1 MSEEILTEAT
11 EALVDEITETAAVA
25 NVQDAIAFMR
35 EIKAL
40 GCRFAL
46 DDFGSGFSSF
56 AYLKQL
62 PVDIVKIDG
71 AFIQQLAHSADDQL
85 FVKAL
90 TDVAKGLGKTTV
102 AEFVEDAATLRLLEQ
117 FGVDFAQG
125 YHIGRPAP
133 EMAGV
138 A

>member
-1 MSEEILTEAT
+1 
-11 EALVDEITETAAVA
+11 
-25 NVQDAIAFMR
+25 VQDAIAFMR

-62 PVDIVKIDG
+62 PGDIVKIDG
-71 AFIQQLAHSADDQL
+71 AFIQNLATSAEDQL

-90 TDVAKGLGKTTV
+90 TDVARGLGKITV
-102 AEFVEDAATLRLLEQ
+102 AEFVENEETLRLLDR

-125 YHIGRPAP
+125 YHIGRPGP
-133 EMAGV
+133 EMPGFR
-138 A
+138 